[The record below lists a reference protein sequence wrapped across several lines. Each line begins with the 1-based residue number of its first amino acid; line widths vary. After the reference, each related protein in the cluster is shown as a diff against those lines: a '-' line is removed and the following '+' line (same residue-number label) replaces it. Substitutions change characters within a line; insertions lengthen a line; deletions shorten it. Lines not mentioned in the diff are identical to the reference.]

1 MNGFYSVF
9 ASGGKKIADCG
20 SLQDATTLVAMK
32 GDGHYYQFTPFP
44 GDIIDLSFGKQLPT
58 RDIVVNM
65 DGGVGGSWKEIY
77 EQFDEAFGVKK
88 QKQLNQD
95 DGEVFIP

>member
-9 ASGGKKIADCG
+9 APGGRKIADCG

-44 GDIIDLSFGKQLPT
+44 GDIIDVSFGKQLPT

-65 DGGVGGSWKEIY
+65 DGGVGGSWEVKDMSQNKLSEGKEKPVI
-77 EQFDEAFGVKK
+77 V
-88 QKQLNQD
+88 
-95 DGEVFIP
+95 

>member
-44 GDIIDLSFGKQLPT
+44 GDIIDVSFGKQLPT

-65 DGGVGGSWKEIY
+65 DGGVGGSWEVQPIL
-77 EQFDEAFGVKK
+77 EEDNA
-88 QKQLNQD
+88 
-95 DGEVFIP
+95 EVFIP

>member
-44 GDIIDLSFGKQLPT
+44 GDIIDVSSNKQLAGQQGLPSAKI
-58 RDIVVNM
+58 RLEDAQQQVELLSV
-65 DGGVGGSWKEIY
+65 
-77 EQFDEAFGVKK
+77 AA
-88 QKQLNQD
+88 
-95 DGEVFIP
+95 EVLFC

>member
-9 ASGGKKIADCG
+9 APGGKKIADCG

-32 GDGHYYQFTPFP
+32 GDGHYYQFTHFP
-44 GDIIDLSFGKQLPT
+44 GDIIDVSFSKQLPT

-65 DGGVGGSWKEIY
+65 DGGVGGSWE
-77 EQFDEAFGVKK
+77 VKPI
-88 QKQLNQD
+88 LEETNE
-95 DGEVFIP
+95 EVFVP

>member
-9 ASGGKKIADCG
+9 APGGKKIADCG

-32 GDGHYYQFTPFP
+32 GDIVDVSPRN
-44 GDIIDLSFGKQLPT
+44 QLPT

-65 DGGVGGSWKEIY
+65 DGGVGGSWEVKSEPVL
-77 EQFDEAFGVKK
+77 EESDE
-88 QKQLNQD
+88 
-95 DGEVFIP
+95 EVFVP

>member
-9 ASGGKKIADCG
+9 APGGKKIADCG
-20 SLQDATTLVAMK
+20 SLQVATTLVAMK

-44 GDIIDLSFGKQLPT
+44 GDIIDVSFSKQLPT

-65 DGGVGGSWKEIY
+65 DGGVGGSWE
-77 EQFDEAFGVKK
+77 VKPI
-88 QKQLNQD
+88 LEETNE
-95 DGEVFIP
+95 EVFVP